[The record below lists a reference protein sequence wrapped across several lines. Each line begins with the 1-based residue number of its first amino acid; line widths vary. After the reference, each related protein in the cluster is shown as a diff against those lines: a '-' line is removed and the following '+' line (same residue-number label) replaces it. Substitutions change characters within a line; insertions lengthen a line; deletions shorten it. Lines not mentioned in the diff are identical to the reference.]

1 MAVMGSM
8 TLILCA
14 GGTAMMG
21 SMTLILCRGDGHDG
35 QHDPHSVQ
43 LLPPPC
49 PPPFRTPVQPLSP
62 RPPPVQPL
70 PPPTHTLLQLLPPPL
85 PLYLCSSCSA
95 RSFMS
100 RMAMSKSCSSSG
112 GRQRLR
118 AGQAGR
124 QHTGQKQETSEGVWG
139 GGSSRGAGM

>member
-49 PPPFRTPVQPLSP
+49 PPPLPHTCAAPVPPSP
-62 RPPPVQPL
+62 TCAAPAPPHTHTSAAPAPPPPPVPVQLLLRQVLHVPYG
-70 PPPTHTLLQLLPPPL
+70 HVKVLQLVWGQAAPE
-85 PLYLCSSCSA
+85 
-95 RSFMS
+95 
-100 RMAMSKSCSSSG
+100 
-112 GRQRLR
+112 GR
-118 AGQAGR
+118 AGR
-124 QHTGQKQETSEGVWG
+124 QAAHRAET
-139 GGSSRGAGM
+139 RNK